1 MISQELSEFSLH
13 ARAILDLPIPKI
25 IDSKP
30 SASLVI
36 KGEGS
41 SENIVY
47 EGIDDALLEENT
59 QIRLFGKPNIQGK
72 RRLGVLLSSDV
83 DSESALK
90 KVRNN
95 SKKIKLKFF

>member
-1 MISQELSEFSLH
+1 M
-13 ARAILDLPIPKI
+13 DLPIPKI